1 MVDIWTLAKE
11 RLNTSQRKLG
21 VKTVDDSGEIGDESE
36 FQRRHES
43 YIIVCGSKNSGKSQ
57 MILRFLDRNENTK
70 PTIALEYTYGRRTR
84 GMIKDVAHIWEL
96 GGGTSLLNLMDI
108 PLTSKNIEV
117 TSLVIVIDLTKPEEM
132 WNTFYGVLDAA
143 RARVESVMNELN
155 DRAPNAYDRLI
166 RNNKR
171 RFGERK
177 DASLIKQFPIPLAIV
192 GAKYDEFQVK
202 DDFRLKPP
210 EDGLRG
216 QLKIYRNEE
225 QNLEPET
232 RKNICKT
239 LRFMALSNFASLQM
253 FSNKMENLV
262 IRARAL
268 ISHLVFG
275 TTASKAITTDF
286 NKPLSIPAG
295 ADSFEDIGAPPL
307 SDSTLIKMRAANP
320 RDMWRDAFIELF
332 PQTATK
338 NELKDD
344 PANDPQYREKEIDRL
359 LEQKL
364 QDLELYIKQK
374 KDRQALEEK
383 AERQLQQ
390 QAASMAAQKLDF
402 RTHRLPNENSITLDS
417 PRDQESA

>member
-1 MVDIWTLAKE
+1 M
-11 RLNTSQRKLG
+11 RLPPKLPR
-21 VKTVDDSGEIGDESE
+21 VQFHYEW
-36 FQRRHES
+36 
-43 YIIVCGSKNSGKSQ
+43 GKSQ

-177 DASLIKQFPIPLAIV
+177 VYTAVLISTYFLSLNKTFCYVANTYISLTYLTMLAPCNANNYRTNTFQDASLIKQFPIPLAIV
-192 GAKYDEFQVK
+192 GAKYDEFQVTFYSKNFCFLTNVK

-216 QLKIYRNEE
+216 QLKIYGNEE

-239 LRFMALSNFASLQM
+239 LRFMALSNFASLQ
-253 FSNKMENLV
+253 
-262 IRARAL
+262 
-268 ISHLVFG
+268 
-275 TTASKAITTDF
+275 
-286 NKPLSIPAG
+286 
-295 ADSFEDIGAPPL
+295 DIGAPPL

-332 PQTATK
+332 PQTVTIQLFVMIESVIDESEATK

-402 RTHRLPNENSITLDS
+402 RSHRVPNENSITLDS